1 MPSYISRTRTQ
12 LNEFGY
18 SHP

>member
-1 MPSYISRTRTQ
+1 MPSYISRTQTQ
-12 LNEFGY
+12 LNEFER

>member
-12 LNEFGY
+12 LNEFGH

>member
-1 MPSYISRTRTQ
+1 MPSYISRTQTQ
-12 LNEFGY
+12 LNEFRR

>member
-12 LNEFGY
+12 LNKFGR

>member
-1 MPSYISRTRTQ
+1 MPSYISQTQTQ
-12 LNEFGY
+12 LNEFGH

>member
-1 MPSYISRTRTQ
+1 MPSYISRTWTQ
-12 LNEFGY
+12 LNEFGH

>member
-1 MPSYISRTRTQ
+1 MPSYISRTQTQ
-12 LNEFGY
+12 LNEFGH

>member
-1 MPSYISRTRTQ
+1 MPSYISRTWTQ
-12 LNEFGY
+12 LNKFRR

>member
-1 MPSYISRTRTQ
+1 MPSYISRTWTQ
-12 LNEFGY
+12 LNDFGC